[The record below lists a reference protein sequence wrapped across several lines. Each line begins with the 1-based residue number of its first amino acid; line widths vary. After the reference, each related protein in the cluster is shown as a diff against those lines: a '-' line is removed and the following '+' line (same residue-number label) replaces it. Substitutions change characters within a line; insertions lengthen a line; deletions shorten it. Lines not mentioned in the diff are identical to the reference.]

1 MEASQREVER
11 LSELEAAIGHA
22 IDARL
27 KPYEQSAQWVKVLVY
42 GAFAL
47 GIWVATIQIAI
58 EQTKT
63 DVRRLDAQ
71 LVESRNEIQRLSED
85 VAVIKATVL
94 ELKEGVREIR
104 ADLKERQ

>member
-11 LSELEAAIGHA
+11 LSELESAIGHA
-22 IDARL
+22 LDARL

-58 EQTKT
+58 EQTKV
-63 DVRRLDAQ
+63 DVRRLDGQ
-71 LVESRNEIQRLSED
+71 LAESRNEIQRLSED

>member
-11 LSELEAAIGHA
+11 LSELESAIGHA
-22 IDARL
+22 LDARL

-104 ADLKERQ
+104 ADLKEQQ

>member
-1 MEASQREVER
+1 M
-11 LSELEAAIGHA
+11 SELESAIGHA
-22 IDARL
+22 LDARL

>member
-1 MEASQREVER
+1 MER

-27 KPYEQSAQWVKVLVY
+27 KPYEQSAQWVKVFLY

-58 EQTKT
+58 EQTKS
-63 DVRRLDAQ
+63 DVRRLDGQ
-71 LVESRNEIQRLSED
+71 LAESRNEIQRLSED